1 MPEPVS
7 AEECGTMAPMDNS
20 PVAQGRD
27 QPQGDRHV
35 DRRPP
40 QEDAD
45 RARHTP
51 APRWWIQPPAGDRLP
66 PIVGMRSID
75 RVAPE
80 TSDRMNP
87 GNWDGTL
94 LIGGGG
100 PARAHPWSRPSPAT

>member
-1 MPEPVS
+1 
-7 AEECGTMAPMDNS
+7 MAPMDNS

-51 APRWWIQPPAGDRLP
+51 APPGGGYNPLQAIACHPLSACDQSIESLPRLP
-66 PIVGMRSID
+66 TG
-75 RVAPE
+75 
-80 TSDRMNP
+80 
-87 GNWDGTL
+87 
-94 LIGGGG
+94 
-100 PARAHPWSRPSPAT
+100 